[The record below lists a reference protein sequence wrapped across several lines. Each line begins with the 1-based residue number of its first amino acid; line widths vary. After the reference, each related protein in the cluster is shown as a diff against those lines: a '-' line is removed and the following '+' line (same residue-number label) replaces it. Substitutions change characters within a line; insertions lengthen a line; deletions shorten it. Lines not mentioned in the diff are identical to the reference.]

1 MKQETITT
9 ICNKA
14 LSLIG
19 EEPISSYDNDTSLP
33 ARACRSHFDLV
44 MASLLEEGF
53 WTFPTVEVKLEKVV
67 EETEEEIDGETV
79 TTVTDLKYQDYFMY
93 EIPAH
98 CVLIH
103 SIYGKGQRHNENH
116 PLEWDIRYIPEETKR
131 YIICPV
137 NSDEHELYCEYLFSP
152 DNLEIYSASFIKA
165 LVDGLAYSICMEITK
180 DMQRT
185 QFLLQLYEKD
195 KADAL
200 RKCMNEDLSEHEYT
214 SPFITC
220 RG

>member
-14 LSLIG
+14 LSLLG
-19 EEPISSYDNDTSLP
+19 EEPITSYDNDTSLA

-53 WTFPTVEVKLEKVV
+53 WTFPTVEVKLDKAVNDDDQEMTYVA
-67 EETEEEIDGETV
+67 EEMP
-79 TTVTDLKYQDYFMY
+79 FMY
-93 EIPAH
+93 VVPSNCIM
-98 CVLIH
+98 IH
-103 SIYGKGQRHNENH
+103 SIYAKGQRHDENT
-116 PLEWDIRYIPEETKR
+116 PIKWDLRYVPEETKK
-131 YIICPV
+131 YIIC
-137 NSDEHELYCEYLFSP
+137 NIDSKDQELYCEYLFSP
-152 DNLEIYSASFIKA
+152 DNLEIYSASFLKA

-185 QFLLQLYEKD
+185 QFLLQVYERD
-195 KADAL
+195 RADAL
-200 RKCMNEDLSEHEYT
+200 RKSMNEDLSEHEYT
-214 SPFITC
+214 SPFVSC

>member
-1 MKQETITT
+1 MKQETKTT

-19 EEPISSYDNDTSLP
+19 EEPISSYDNDTSLA

-44 MASLLEEGF
+44 MISLLEEGH
-53 WTFPTVEVKLEKVV
+53 WSFPTVEAALVKHVDQDNED
-67 EETEEEIDGETV
+67 I
-79 TTVTDLKYQDYFMY
+79 KYIADEMPYMY
-93 EIPAH
+93 EIPEH
-98 CVLIH
+98 CVMIQ
-103 SIYGKGQRHNENH
+103 SIYAKGQRDNENT
-116 PLEWDIRYIPEETKR
+116 PIKWDLRYVPEDTKR
-131 YIICPV
+131 YIVSNID
-137 NSDEHELYCEYLFSP
+137 SKDQELFCEYLFSP
-152 DNLEIYSASFIKA
+152 DNLEIYSASFLRA

-180 DMQRT
+180 DLQKT

-200 RKCMNEDLSEHEYT
+200 RKSMNEDLDEFEYT
-214 SPFITC
+214 SPFVSC